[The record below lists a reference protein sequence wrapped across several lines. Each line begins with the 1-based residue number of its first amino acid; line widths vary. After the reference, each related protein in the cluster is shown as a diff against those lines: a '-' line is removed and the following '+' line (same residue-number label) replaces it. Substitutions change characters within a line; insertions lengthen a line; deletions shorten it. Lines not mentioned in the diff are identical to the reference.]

1 MSARGTD
8 NRAGL
13 TGAGAVAQVRVS
25 HIPWAFAL
33 DDAPSLPVTGELH
46 PLRRERARW
55 LRWAN
60 LGTLVLG
67 LVIFASYVG
76 WSHRKPSAPPVAR
89 QVKIVRYTDLGVPP
103 SIAKPVAPQINV
115 AQAVAKI
122 PAPPPTIAVP
132 EPVADEKATTQT
144 IATKTEMAEALAPIT
159 FAGTG
164 GGAGTGDSL
173 VVQTDIDTAPAP
185 DEFVAV
191 DEEPVRVSIG
201 APDYPQVARAAG
213 IEGTV
218 LVRVLVGKN
227 GRVKDVIF
235 IDGPA
240 ALRKSAED
248 CARTAVFRPAQVDHK
263 PLEVWVNMP
272 VTFKL
277 RG

>member
-1 MSARGTD
+1 MSGRG
-8 NRAGL
+8 NKGGIVHA
-13 TGAGAVAQVRVS
+13 AGAVAHIPVS
-25 HIPWAFAL
+25 HIPWAFTL
-33 DDAPSLPVTGELH
+33 DNAPSLPLTGESH

-76 WSHRKPSAPPVAR
+76 WSHRKASAPPVAR
-89 QVKIVRYTDLGVPP
+89 SVKIVRYTDLGVPP
-103 SIAKPVAPQINV
+103 SIAKPAAPQINV
-115 AQAVAKI
+115 AQAVARI
-122 PAPPPTIAVP
+122 TAPPPRIAIP

-159 FAGTG
+159 FAGTS
-164 GGAGTGDSL
+164 GAGTGDSL
-173 VVQTDIDTAPAP
+173 VVQTDIDTAPSP

-191 DEEPVRVSIG
+191 DEEPVRVSIA

>member
-1 MSARGTD
+1 MSARDRTPPAT
-8 NRAGL
+8 AG
-13 TGAGAVAQVRVS
+13 GVA

-33 DDAPSLPVTGELH
+33 DDAPSLPVTGDRH

-60 LGTLVLG
+60 LGALVLG
-67 LVIFASYVG
+67 LLAFGAWFAL
-76 WSHRKPSAPPVAR
+76 SHLKPAAAPVAR

-103 SIAKPVAPQINV
+103 SIAKPAAPQINV

-122 PAPPPTIAVP
+122 AAPPPTIAVP
-132 EPVADEKATTQT
+132 EPVPDEKATTQT
-144 IATKTEMAEALAPIT
+144 IASQTEMAESLAPIT
-159 FAGTG
+159 FEGTG
-164 GGAGTGDSL
+164 GGTGKGDSL
-173 VVQTDIDTAPAP
+173 VVETDIDTSPAP
-185 DEFVAV
+185 EDFIAV

-201 APDYPQVARAAG
+201 QPAYPEVARAAG
-213 IEGTV
+213 VEGTV

-227 GRVKDVIF
+227 GRVKDAIF
-235 IDGPA
+235 VDGPEAFKKA
-240 ALRKSAED
+240 ALD
-248 CARTAVFRPAQVDHK
+248 CARTAVFKPALVDHK

>member
-1 MSARGTD
+1 MSARGSNSGT
-8 NRAGL
+8 AGP
-13 TGAGAVAQVRVS
+13 VA
-25 HIPWAFAL
+25 HIPWAFTL
-33 DDAPSLPVTGELH
+33 DDAPSLPVTGERH

-60 LGTLVLG
+60 LGTLVVG
-67 LVIFASYVG
+67 LLAFAVYAW
-76 WSHRKPSAPPVAR
+76 WSHRTPSLPPVAR
-89 QVKIVRYTDLGVPP
+89 TVKIVRYTDLGVPP
-103 SIAKPVAPQINV
+103 SIARPAAPQINV
-115 AQAVAKI
+115 AEAVARI
-122 PAPPPTIAVP
+122 QTPPPRIAVP

-159 FAGTG
+159 FAGAG
-164 GGAGTGDSL
+164 GGKGTGDSL

-185 DEFVAV
+185 DAFIAV
-191 DEEPVRVSIG
+191 DEEPVRVSI
-201 APDYPQVARAAG
+201 AKPVYPDVARAAG
-213 IEGTV
+213 VEGTV

-227 GRVKDVIF
+227 GRVKDVLF

-240 ALRKSAED
+240 ALRKAAED
-248 CARTAVFRPAQVDHK
+248 CARTAVFRPALVDHK

>member
-1 MSARGTD
+1 MNARAV
-8 NRAGL
+8 NNQAGGQL
-13 TGAGAVAQVRVS
+13 GAVA
-25 HIPWAFAL
+25 HIPWAFTL

-60 LGTLVLG
+60 IGTLVVG
-67 LVIFASYVG
+67 LLAFATYTW
-76 WSHRKPSAPPVAR
+76 WSHRTPALPPVAR
-89 QVKIVRYTDLGVPP
+89 SVKIVRYTDLGVPP
-103 SIAKPVAPQINV
+103 SIAKPAAPLINV
-115 AQAVAKI
+115 AEAVAKI
-122 PAPPPTIAVP
+122 QAPPPRIAIP

-159 FAGTG
+159 FAGSG

-173 VVQTDIDTAPAP
+173 VVQGDVDTAPAP
-185 DEFVAV
+185 NEFVAV
-191 DEEPVRVSIG
+191 DEEPVRISIN
-201 APDYPQVARAAG
+201 PPVYPEVVRAAG
-213 IEGTV
+213 VEGTV
-218 LVRVLVGKN
+218 LVRVLVGRN
-227 GRVKDVIF
+227 GRVKDVIV
-235 IDGPA
+235 IDGPE
-240 ALRKSAED
+240 ALRKPAID